1 MAFGEKSLIR
11 GIASLNEQFNNIL
24 LFVLLKS
31 SLIRGV
37 TFGERV
43 IIWGGIGERVII
55 WGGIGEKGI
64 IWGGFGERDIIW
76 GGLL

>member
-1 MAFGEKSLIR
+1 MVRGALQEGLTPLQRRIKYCFLIFCASEFGLIRGMAFGEKSLIR

-43 IIWGGIGERVII
+43 II
-55 WGGIGEKGI
+55 
-64 IWGGFGERDIIW
+64 
-76 GGLL
+76 